1 MKKFAVILS
10 GSGVYDGAE
19 LHEAVITL
27 LTLDRAG
34 VEYQCMAPDMPQMHV
49 VNHLTGEVAEDEN
62 RNVLVEAARIA
73 RGNIL
78 DLAKANAD
86 DYDAVILPGGFGAA
100 KNLSDFAVNGA
111 GCEVQPDLVRFC
123 KAMAVQNKPLGFVC
137 IAPAMIP
144 KIFGPG
150 ISLTIGDEDEGA
162 AAAITE
168 MGGVHMSCP
177 VREFVVDE
185 QHRIVS
191 TPAYMSA
198 QRISEAAD
206 GIEKLVHKVIEL
218 AA

>member
-86 DYDAVILPGGFGAA
+86 DYDAVILPGGFAAA
-100 KNLSDFAVNGA
+100 KNLSDFADNGA
-111 GCEVQPDLVRFC
+111 G
-123 KAMAVQNKPLGFVC
+123 
-137 IAPAMIP
+137 
-144 KIFGPG
+144 
-150 ISLTIGDEDEGA
+150 
-162 AAAITE
+162 
-168 MGGVHMSCP
+168 
-177 VREFVVDE
+177 
-185 QHRIVS
+185 
-191 TPAYMSA
+191 
-198 QRISEAAD
+198 
-206 GIEKLVHKVIEL
+206 
-218 AA
+218 